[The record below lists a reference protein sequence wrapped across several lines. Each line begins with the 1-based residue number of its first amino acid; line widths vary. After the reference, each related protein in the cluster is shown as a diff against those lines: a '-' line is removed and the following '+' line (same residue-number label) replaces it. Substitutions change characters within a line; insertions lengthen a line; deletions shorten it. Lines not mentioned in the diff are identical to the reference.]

1 MSMAQTF
8 AFAGA
13 SRDRISFGYPLGN
26 GYRWYLPQLMRFN
39 APDDFSPFG
48 LGGGN
53 AYAYCV
59 GDPINRIDPSG
70 HFADF
75 DESVWVVLGIGV
87 AMVGIGAAALA
98 YRRFRGDMRI
108 SLFREGGGASRPP
121 SGEGVP
127 PGVQRPDAVTG
138 QPVRE
143 PNVSN
148 RSLPPEGAAF
158 PSPLQPAA
166 APMRNPAVRYADDIQ
181 FHIDHAGLSLSDAE
195 ATIADLRAN
204 HAARE
209 ALITNLSDLRPEII
223 SKKQSGLAREEKALR
238 LRGRRQLTQADESLN
253 TVTNAINRQVESLVE
268 SGQIETLSKEY
279 LRIQR
284 LLETPTMLAFKF

>member
-8 AFAGA
+8 SFAGA
-13 SRDRISFGYPLGN
+13 SEDRISFGYPLGN
-26 GYRWYLPQLMRFN
+26 GYRWYMPALMRFN

-59 GDPINRIDPSG
+59 GDAINHIDPTG

-75 DESVWVVLGIGV
+75 DASVWVVLGIGV
-87 AMVGIGAAALA
+87 ATVGIGTAALA
-98 YRRFRGDMRI
+98 YRHFRGDMRI
-108 SLFREGGGASRPP
+108 SLFREGDGASRPS
-121 SGEGVP
+121 SGEGIP
-127 PGVQRPDAVTG
+127 PSVQRPGAVPG

-148 RSLPPEGAAF
+148 RSFPSEGAAF

-166 APMRNPAVRYADDIQ
+166 APMRNPALLYADDIQ
-181 FHIDHAGLSLSDAE
+181 FHIDHASLSLSDAE

-204 HAARE
+204 NAARE
-209 ALITNLSDLRPEII
+209 ALSTNLSDLRPEIF

-238 LRGRRQLTQADESLN
+238 LRGRRQLTAADESLN
-253 TVTNAINRQVESLVE
+253 TVTNAINRQAESLVE
-268 SGQIETLSKEY
+268 SGQVERLSKEY

-284 LLETPTMLAFKF
+284 LLETPTMLAFKL